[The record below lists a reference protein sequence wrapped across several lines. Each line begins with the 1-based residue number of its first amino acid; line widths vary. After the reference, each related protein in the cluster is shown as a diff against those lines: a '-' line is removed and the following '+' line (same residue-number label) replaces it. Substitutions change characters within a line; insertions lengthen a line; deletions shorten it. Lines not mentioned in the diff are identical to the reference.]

1 MAASKM
7 RQIMKFQRSRRSVRA
22 LGVAIGLLSAVVG
35 VSVGT
40 SLATAPAAA
49 AATTTSR
56 FVAVTPE
63 RLLDTRTAGPLGEG
77 GIQTL
82 KVTARGGPS
91 NVPDGAVAIVLNV
104 TATRASEAGF
114 VTAYPAGIATPNVSN
129 LNLAGRNATVANLAT
144 VPIGANGS
152 VSFYTAH
159 ATDLIVDVFGYY
171 VPSGAVAGGRFA
183 PVNPIRVFDS
193 RSSGILAPKATARVG
208 FGSIVPASATA
219 VVLNVTL
226 VGSTNGGFLTVFA
239 AGTTRPETSN
249 VNTTSPGQTVA
260 NQVIVPVTAAGIDV
274 FSDPGGHL
282 LVDVA
287 GYFTGASAPVSGDG
301 LFVPITPTRFLDT
314 RGVQN
319 PLGAHVRPS
328 PGFTVEMGVV
338 NRTAVPTGASAVV
351 MNTTLVDAREAGFV
365 TTYAAGS
372 GSLPNVS
379 TLNVAGSGS
388 TVANHTITTVSSRG
402 VAFFTS
408 GGGHFVADVSGYFT
422 GVAKSPITGVVAN
435 PEPVAPRLPGRIV
448 IPALGLSDSLF
459 EGIDID
465 TVNEGPGHWP
475 GTAGPG
481 GLGNMTIFGHRV
493 SHSAPFRYIDELN
506 LGDSIYVVAEGVT
519 YRYEVIAANIVLP
532 SDLNV
537 LNPQDASDRT
547 LTLIACHPPGSIT
560 YRYVVK
566 ARFAAIVP
574 EI

>member
-1 MAASKM
+1 MSALKM
-7 RQIMKFQRSRRSVRA
+7 RQIMKFERRRRSVRA
-22 LGVAIGLLSAVVG
+22 VAVALGLLSGVVG
-35 VSVGT
+35 VSAVT
-40 SLATAPAAA
+40 SLLAAAPAVAA
-49 AATTTSR
+49 GTTSR
-56 FVAVTPE
+56 FVPVTPE
-63 RLLDTRTAGPLGEG
+63 RLLDTRFAEPLGEN
-77 GIQTL
+77 GILTL
-82 KVTARGGPS
+82 KVTARSGAS
-91 NVPDGAVAIVLNV
+91 NVPDGAVAVVLNV

-144 VPIGANGS
+144 VPIGVNGS

-159 ATDLIVDVFGYY
+159 VTDLVVDVFGYY
-171 VPSGAVAGGRFA
+171 VPSGAVAGGRFS
-183 PVNPIRVFDS
+183 PVNPVRVFDS
-193 RSSGILAPKATARVG
+193 RHTGVVAPKATVRVG
-208 FGSIVPASATA
+208 FGSVVPASASA

-226 VGSTNGGFLTVFA
+226 VSSTNGGFLTVFA
-239 AGTTRPETSN
+239 AGTPRPGTSN
-249 VNTTSPGQTVA
+249 VNTTASGQTVA

-287 GYFTGASAPVSGDG
+287 GYFTGATAPVSGDG

-314 RGVQN
+314 RGIEN

-338 NRTAVPTGASAVV
+338 NRTAVPVGASAVV
-351 MNTTLVDAREAGFV
+351 MNTTLVNAREAGFV

-435 PEPVAPRLPGRIV
+435 PEAVAPLLPGRIV
-448 IPALGLSDSLF
+448 IPALGLEAPLF
-459 EGIDID
+459 EGIDIE
-465 TVNEGPGHWP
+465 TVNQGPGHWP

-493 SHSAPFRYIDELN
+493 SQSAPFRYIDQLN

-519 YRYEVIAANIVLP
+519 YRYEVIAADISLP
-532 SDLNV
+532 SDLGV

-574 EI
+574 DI